1 MPRNKTGAIYAY
13 NDPNWI
19 DSALKRCTRFNS
31 EYHWRC
37 AFCCNYSICRT
48 LMQEEREKQLKER
61 EEELKNM
68 MELKADMCGSWGS
81 SNDIMLE
88 GDYGPELVIRSEPRI
103 DNGQEIYISSA
114 YDRTDAF
121 WDRARAY
128 EVVEPQLGSLSEY
141 ISEILSTR
149 TMRMTCD
156 TGDSVSFE
164 VVDSPNV

>member
-1 MPRNKTGAIYAY
+1 MPHNKTGAIYAY
-13 NDPNWI
+13 NNPNWA

-31 EYHWRC
+31 GYNWRC

-81 SNDIMLE
+81 SNHIMLE

-114 YDRTDAF
+114 YDRADAF

-141 ISEILSTR
+141 LSEILSTR

-156 TGDSVSFE
+156 TDGSFGIE
-164 VVDSPNV
+164 YVDSPEA

>member
-1 MPRNKTGAIYAY
+1 MPHNKTGAIYAY
-13 NDPNWI
+13 NDPNWA

-31 EYHWRC
+31 GYHWQC

-68 MELKADMCGSWGS
+68 QELKIEICEPAVNANASRLSYDAGR
-81 SNDIMLE
+81 
-88 GDYGPELVIRSEPRI
+88 EL
-103 DNGQEIYISSA
+103 YISSA
-114 YDRTDAF
+114 YDRADAYL
-121 WDRARAY
+121 DGARAY
-128 EVVEPQLGSLSEY
+128 EVVESQLGSLSEY
-141 ISEILSTR
+141 LSEILSTR

-164 VVDSPNV
+164 VVDSPNA